1 MFIQQYFKI
10 KLKDTQQLVARQ
22 FGNADTLM
30 VVKSRGYGKTWLT
43 ALCCLA
49 IGVLYP
55 GSLIAVVSGT
65 AEQATLIVKKI
76 QDYFIRNPE
85 IMREIQSDGHRPV
98 QLSRNKGV
106 CTLKNGSKI
115 ESFSV
120 GTMRGNRAKV
130 VVIDE
135 SPEVKADDLDAVIAP
150 VKNTKRDICHQRGIA
165 DYASKTI
172 SITSACLKSNY
183 FYATF
188 MSALREFAK
197 GSTFSFAC
205 ALDYRSA
212 ARVGIT
218 DMAFFLAEQRKM
230 PETKFAMEY
239 GSTFVGAESGSM
251 FPYDLTER
259 CRTLRRVETAQP
271 TSCTSDYVMGVDL
284 ATSSER
290 TADNAVI
297 CVLKLI
303 ELESGAYLKKL
314 VYMRSYHGK
323 RLDALAEEVRR
334 TYARFPRVTRIVFDH
349 RGLGDA
355 FPQFLSQPWI
365 DEKGKEYPPWTP
377 DDERTTIHT
386 AVPMLRSVKANAQ
399 INQQLVSCLRVA

>member
-1 MFIQQYFKI
+1 M
-10 KLKDTQQLVARQ
+10 KDTQQIVARQ

-55 GSLIAVVSGT
+55 GSMIAVVSGT

-98 QLSRNKGV
+98 QLSRNKGI

-188 MSALREFAK
+188 MSALREFAEGQHIQLCLRAGLPQRRPRGDHGHGVLPCGAAQDAGDEVCHGVWEHIRGRGIGK
-197 GSTFSFAC
+197 HVPLR
-205 ALDYRSA
+205 LDRELPHAPAGGKPRSPQA
-212 ARVGIT
+212 AR
-218 DMAFFLAEQRKM
+218 
-230 PETKFAMEY
+230 
-239 GSTFVGAESGSM
+239 
-251 FPYDLTER
+251 
-259 CRTLRRVETAQP
+259 RT
-271 TSCTSDYVMGVDL
+271 M
-284 ATSSER
+284 
-290 TADNAVI
+290 
-297 CVLKLI
+297 
-303 ELESGAYLKKL
+303 
-314 VYMRSYHGK
+314 
-323 RLDALAEEVRR
+323 
-334 TYARFPRVTRIVFDH
+334 
-349 RGLGDA
+349 
-355 FPQFLSQPWI
+355 
-365 DEKGKEYPPWTP
+365 
-377 DDERTTIHT
+377 
-386 AVPMLRSVKANAQ
+386 
-399 INQQLVSCLRVA
+399 

>member
-1 MFIQQYFKI
+1 
-10 KLKDTQQLVARQ
+10 
-22 FGNADTLM
+22 
-30 VVKSRGYGKTWLT
+30 
-43 ALCCLA
+43 
-49 IGVLYP
+49 
-55 GSLIAVVSGT
+55 
-65 AEQATLIVKKI
+65 
-76 QDYFIRNPE
+76 
-85 IMREIQSDGHRPV
+85 H
-98 QLSRNKGV
+98 
-106 CTLKNGSKI
+106 
-115 ESFSV
+115 
-120 GTMRGNRAKV
+120 
-130 VVIDE
+130 
-135 SPEVKADDLDAVIAP
+135 
-150 VKNTKRDICHQRGIA
+150 
-165 DYASKTI
+165 
-172 SITSACLKSNY
+172 
-183 FYATF
+183 
-188 MSALREFAK
+188 
-197 GSTFSFAC
+197 
-205 ALDYRSA
+205 A
-212 ARVGIT
+212 AR
-218 DMAFFLAEQRKM
+218 FRKM

-251 FPYDLTER
+251 FPYDLTEG

-365 DEKGKEYPPWTP
+365 DERG
-377 DDERTTIHT
+377 
-386 AVPMLRSVKANAQ
+386 
-399 INQQLVSCLRVA
+399 